1 MNEWS
6 KRTLKLVTTQNY
18 LDRLQEVYPHE
29 EGERSIGERAFVSIK
44 AAFEEKDDIKLL
56 NHTLNLQKF
65 PYKDSYVAFLRK
77 DKNAIERN
85 PLTVKRICAHLYEKG
100 IDKIIEGASESM
112 EANRRRGN
120 KFTEWTKKHFK
131 LVGID
136 EFRASADGT
145 VLLDASEL
153 QAKDF
158 CNREMGVGISK
169 RPDLVAKSGRNYII
183 GEAKFLSQT
192 GGSQDRGF
200 DDGMALAKNP
210 SGRAYKV
217 FIMDGV
223 YWIETGNA
231 RYKQIEYGTAVV
243 FSVLLLKRF
252 LRTLN

>member
-1 MNEWS
+1 MNKWS
-6 KRTLKLVTTQNY
+6 EQTLKLVTTQNY

-29 EGERSIGERAFVSIK
+29 EGERRVNERIVASIK
-44 AAFEEKDDIKLL
+44 AAFTGKDDIKLL
-56 NHTLNLQKF
+56 NYTLDLQKF
-65 PYKDSYVAFLRK
+65 PYKDSYVGFLRK
-77 DKNAIERN
+77 DRKAIERN
-85 PLTVKRICAHLYEKG
+85 PITVKRICAHLYEKG

-120 KFTEWTKKHFK
+120 KFTEWTKKNFK

-136 EFRASADGT
+136 EFKASTDGII
-145 VLLDASEL
+145 LLDASEL
-153 QAKDF
+153 EAKDF

-169 RPDLVAKSGRNYII
+169 RPDLVAKSGRKYVI
-183 GEAKFLSQT
+183 GEAKFLSQS

-210 SGRAYKV
+210 SGRAYKT

-231 RYKQIEYGTAVV
+231 RYKQIEYGTADV
-243 FSVLLLKRF
+243 FSVLLLKSF
-252 LRTLN
+252 LRTLH